1 MNETIRPVQN
11 REEAEDEIDLLELFQ
26 YYLSKAVFIIAAFV
40 IGAVAT
46 GGVTVGLI
54 TPKYTATSKLYMVS
68 PSTGAAIDLT
78 DLNIGTSLSS
88 DYEVLMKIRPIF
100 EEIID
105 ELKLDYDYE
114 TLCSMVT
121 VGAVN
126 DTRIIAV
133 TAESTSPEEARD
145 IANAVADKAVTYLP
159 ELMETPEPNIAEY
172 AILPMEKS
180 SPSLRKNV
188 FLGGLALMAVCLG
201 ILTVL
206 FLMDDTLK
214 TAEDVE
220 RVLGV
225 MPLTVVPE
233 GNMRQN
239 GEKKA
244 SDKKIRKPKKFKRR

>member
-40 IGAVAT
+40 IGAVAA

-54 TPKYTATSKLYMVS
+54 TPKYTATAKLYMVS

-88 DYEVLMKIRPIF
+88 DYEILMKIRPIF

-105 ELKLDYDYE
+105 ELNLDYTYE
-114 TLCSMVT
+114 TLSSMVT
-121 VGAVN
+121 VGAIN
-126 DTRIIAV
+126 STRIIAV

-188 FLGGLALMAVCLG
+188 FLGGLGLMAVCLG

-220 RVLGV
+220 RALGV

-233 GNMRQN
+233 GNIRKS

-244 SDKKIRKPKKFKRR
+244 SDKKIRKPKKSKRR

>member
-40 IGAVAT
+40 IGAVAA

-54 TPKYTATSKLYMVS
+54 TPKYTATAKLYMVS

-88 DYEVLMKIRPIF
+88 DYEILMKIRPIF

-105 ELKLDYDYE
+105 ELNLDYTYE
-114 TLCSMVT
+114 TLSSMVT

-188 FLGGLALMAVCLG
+188 FLGGLGLMVVCLG

-220 RVLGV
+220 RALGV

-233 GNMRQN
+233 GNIRKS

-244 SDKKIRKPKKFKRR
+244 SDKKIRKSKKSKRR